1 MIAFETMKDNP
12 GFGGEVD
19 ATIYTSLPI
28 REYKEKENRA
38 SYKEL
43 LAGTTEVNFANGEFA
58 NSVVKV
64 NIRKDQ
70 IKIFPEGVLA
80 LYNILT
86 TKKGELK
93 SEYKKLIGKIII
105 VVDIGGGT
113 IDIAGVEINEKD
125 GIPLLNPVFDLV
137 DFIDAG
143 VMNVTEAIVKELRLD
158 GYEISAAEL
167 DLCIRENESILD
179 DGNDVS
185 KRADEGLE
193 GLSQKAYTRVMNNIN
208 SLTPAKKR
216 AVKEVFVT
224 GGGALMSGN
233 EKK

>member
-1 MIAFETMKDNP
+1 MLF
-12 GFGGEVD
+12 
-19 ATIYTSLPI
+19 TIFL
-28 REYKEKENRA
+28 
-38 SYKEL
+38 
-43 LAGTTEVNFANGEFA
+43 
-58 NSVVKV
+58 
-64 NIRKDQ
+64 Q
-70 IKIFPEGVLA
+70 Q
-80 LYNILT
+80 
-86 TKKGELK
+86 KKGELK

-113 IDIAGVEINEKD
+113 IDIAGVEINEKKD

-233 EKK
+233 EKMTSMGDKIIELVEPLSFEGMISTDPLFDGVNGMKKVIDQDVAAQKKLSKEISSK